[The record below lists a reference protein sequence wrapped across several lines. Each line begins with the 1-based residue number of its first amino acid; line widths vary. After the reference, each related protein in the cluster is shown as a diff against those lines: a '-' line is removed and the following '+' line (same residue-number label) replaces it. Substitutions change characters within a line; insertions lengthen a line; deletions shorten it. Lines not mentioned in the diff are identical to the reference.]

1 MKWAK
6 ESIRDLEKYATPQKT
21 AEVELDSNEGR
32 NVCLGDF
39 CESSFLRDL
48 EINRYPDG
56 GSCLLR
62 QELGAYLELPPANIV
77 AGNGSSEMIDLVMKA
92 FLEMGDTIL
101 SISPS
106 FSMYRV
112 FAKIYSVNLASVKT
126 RADFSVDADS
136 VIEGIKTARPKAIF
150 LCNPNNPTG
159 YLMEKEEVIAILE
172 STDGILVADEAYM
185 EFAKGS
191 LVQDVTKHDNLIVLR
206 TMSKAFGLA
215 GLRLGCL
222 AANEE
227 IVEMINRVRP
237 PYNLNVV
244 TQHLGVKALREKER
258 MLTYVEEVNIER
270 EYLFDGLKNL
280 GIKVYPSSAN
290 FLLFQCP
297 VAGLG
302 QKLQA
307 KGVLIRGFSG
317 ELKSYYRVSV
327 GSRDENR
334 KFLSSMEEIVNRELV
349 R

>member
-6 ESIRDLEKYATPQKT
+6 ESIRDLEQYATSQKT
-21 AEVELDSNEGR
+21 AEVKLDSNEGK
-32 NVCLGDF
+32 NICLGGF

-56 GSCLLR
+56 GACLLR
-62 QELGAYLELPPANIV
+62 EELGEYLEILAANIV

-92 FLEMGDTIL
+92 FLEMGDTVV

-112 FAKIYSVNLASVKT
+112 FAKIYSVNLASVQT

-136 VIEGIKTARPKAIF
+136 VIERIKASRPKAVF

-172 STDGILVADEAYM
+172 STNGILVVDEAYM

-191 LVQDVTKHDNLIVLR
+191 LVQDVTKYGNLIVLR

-222 AANEE
+222 AASEE
-227 IVEMINRVRP
+227 IVEVINRVRP

-244 TQHLGVKALREKER
+244 TQHLGVKALREKEK
-258 MLTYVEEVNIER
+258 MLSYVEEVKTER
-270 EYLFDGLKNL
+270 EYLFDGLKQL
-280 GIKVYPSSAN
+280 GLRVYPSSAN
-290 FLLFQCP
+290 FLFFQCP
-297 VAGLG
+297 VANLS
-302 QKLQA
+302 QELQT
-307 KGVLIRGFSG
+307 KGVLIRDFSG
-317 ELKSYYRVSV
+317 ELKSHYRISV

-334 KFLSSMEEIVNRELV
+334 KFLSSMEEIVNKELV